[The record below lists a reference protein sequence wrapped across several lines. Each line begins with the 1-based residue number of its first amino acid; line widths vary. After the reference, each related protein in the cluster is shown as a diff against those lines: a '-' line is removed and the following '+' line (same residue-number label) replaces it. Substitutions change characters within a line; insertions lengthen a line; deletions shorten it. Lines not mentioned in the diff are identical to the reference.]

1 MSPHRITAGRAA
13 AVAALALAAGGTL
26 ATSASAGNGGSGSAA
41 QLAPAND
48 PRGPWRSDDHQP
60 RRGGWRDY
68 VLAPSQRALAP
79 ASILQAAPRAGAIGG
94 DPDAALRADGRS
106 VKLTSV
112 GDRSGSPLLAFDFG
126 QEIGG
131 HVRVKLSGAS
141 ETPPQL
147 HACFSESQ
155 RYRALGSRNDGQA
168 RFAPGCDSAN
178 IWVGFPGNAY
188 TYDADSHTL
197 TLPASLPGEA
207 VDGTLRGGFRY
218 LTLFLDGPGSLDVD
232 AVAVDYTPEPSRPD
246 PSRLA
251 GWFNSSDEQ
260 LNRIW
265 HAGVYT
271 VQVNTD
277 KASTAKSW
285 PYRAGERD
293 HADGQLPHL
302 GPDDEVIY
310 DGGKRDRL
318 VWQGDLAVQ
327 NPVTYLSTWNLDAVA
342 NSLDHLAKQQ
352 LDDGFVPASSQMGDH
367 NAGERR
373 TYGEYVT
380 WFIANMA
387 EHYRY
392 TGDLGYVRRWWP
404 ALTRAA
410 AWLESVRDQD
420 EQGLIAFGAV
430 RSCGHYGYSDCG
442 HETYVNALYARNL
455 EQLATLARA
464 LGDGDAA
471 ATYARRGAALR
482 SAIDAQLWDEQAGAY
497 RLSRELP
504 AVHPQDGNAAAV
516 LTGVATPVRATRAMA
531 FLRANTWARYGSLTV
546 SPDEPNGSLSPF
558 YAPLP
563 SGFEAE
569 ARFDLD
575 DPRGLEQEDAVALL
589 KRFWGHQLKLDP
601 GSTFVEHLQP
611 SGYPNLSQFSSLAHG
626 WASGPTVVL
635 TRDVL
640 GVDPTAAGYRQFTV
654 APHPAGLSWAEGRVP
669 TPHGAI
675 DAAWKRRGDDIA
687 ITTSVP
693 RGSEG
698 AVALPTFGRTVK
710 VRRALAPGVSRDGDR
725 IVVGGLGRGRHT
737 VSGAAFGPSAA
748 DELRMVVAPARKTVA
763 ADDLV
768 PVRIALSGVARGDL
782 EGTVEVSSSDA
793 DWEVSPR
800 QSRFDLDSD
809 GRSVSKTITAYVV
822 VPDDATAGRRTI
834 TIRAR
839 TRGGASASGT
849 VTLGLTATRQLYGFE
864 QDTEGWQAGD
874 NVAGVARVGS
884 FANGPGKPAEG
895 SGALEATGR
904 GVPASQAK
912 TVFVA
917 PARALDLSDATAL
930 QLSLDSYGGAPGASG
945 YEATVTV
952 TGAGGE
958 TRSATQSVS
967 ADSWNRLSLDLAGWA
982 GRSAVSRIAV
992 SFRAV
997 GSDTVWVP
1005 RFQLDDVAVTSG

>member
-1 MSPHRITAGRAA
+1 MSART
-13 AVAALALAAGGTL
+13 LALTSLTLLALGTGT
-26 ATSASAGNGGSGSAA
+26 ASAA
-41 QLAPAND
+41 QPAPAND
-48 PRGPWRSDDHQP
+48 ARGPWRADDHQP

-79 ASILQAAPRAGAIGG
+79 ASVLQAAPRAGAIDG
-94 DPDAALRADGRS
+94 DPNAALRADGRS
-106 VKLTSV
+106 VKLTSA

-141 ETPPQL
+141 ETPPAL

-168 RFAPGCDSAN
+168 RFAPGCDTAN
-178 IWVGFPGNAY
+178 IWVGFPGTAY

-207 VDGTLRGGFRY
+207 VDPTLRGGFRY

-232 AVAVDYTPEPSRPD
+232 AVTVDYTPEPSRRD
-246 PSRLA
+246 PSKLA

-260 LNRIW
+260 LNKIW

-285 PYRAGERD
+285 PYRDGERD
-293 HADGQLPHL
+293 HADGQLSSL
-302 GPDDEVIY
+302 GADDEVIY

-342 NSLDHLAKQQ
+342 NSLDHLAEQQ
-352 LDDGFVPASSQMGDH
+352 LDDGFVPASSQMGAH

-380 WFIANMA
+380 WFVSNMA

-392 TGDLGYVRRWWP
+392 TGDLGYVRTWWP
-404 ALTRAA
+404 ALTRAT
-410 AWLESVRDQD
+410 AWLESVRRQD
-420 EQGLIAFGAV
+420 EQGLIGFGAV
-430 RSCGHYGYSDCG
+430 GSCGHYGYSDCG

-455 EQLATLARA
+455 AQMATLAEA
-464 LGDGDAA
+464 LGKRADAA
-471 ATYARRGAALR
+471 DYARRAAALR
-482 SAIDAQLWDEQAGAY
+482 SAIDAQLWDAQAGAY

-504 AVHPQDGNAAAV
+504 NVHPQDGNAAAV
-516 LTGVATPVRATRAMA
+516 MTGVATPARATRAMA

-640 GVDPTAAGYRQFTV
+640 GVDPTAAGYRRFTV
-654 APHPAGLSWAEGRVP
+654 APHTASLTWAEGRVP

-675 DAAWKRRGDDIA
+675 DAAWKRRGDDVT
-687 ITTSVP
+687 ITTTVP
-693 RGSEG
+693 RGTEG
-698 AVALPTFGRTVK
+698 TVAVPTFGRTVK
-710 VRRALAPGVSRDGDR
+710 VRRDGRLVWDGRRALASGVSRDGDR
-725 IVVGGLGRGRHT
+725 IVVTGLSSGRHT
-737 VSGAAFGPSAA
+737 VSGAAFGAA
-748 DELRMVVAPARKTVA
+748 ARDELRLTVSPARKTVTPG
-763 ADDLV
+763 DLV
-768 PVRIALSGVARGDL
+768 PVRIALGGVARGDL

-793 DWEVSPR
+793 AWEVSPR
-800 QSRFDLDSD
+800 TKRFDLDSD
-809 GRSVSKTITAYVV
+809 GRPAATTITAYVV

-834 TIRAR
+834 SVTAR
-839 TRGGASASGT
+839 TRGGATASGS
-849 VTLGLTATRQLYGFE
+849 VALALTATRQLYGFE
-864 QDTEGWQAGD
+864 QDTEGWQAGE
-874 NVAGVARVGS
+874 NVSGVARVTG

-895 SGALEATGR
+895 GGALEASGR
-904 GVPASQAK
+904 SAPASAAK
-912 TVFVA
+912 SVFVT
-917 PARALDLSDATAL
+917 PASPLDLSDATSL
-930 QLSLDSYGGAPGASG
+930 QLSLDAYGGAPGASG
-945 YEATVTV
+945 YAATVTV

-958 TRSATQSVS
+958 TRTATSDVS
-967 ADSWNRLSLDLAGWA
+967 ADSWNRLTLDLAGWA
-982 GRSAVSRIAV
+982 GRAAVSRIEVA
-992 SFRAV
+992 FRAV
-997 GSDTVWVP
+997 GSDTAWQP
-1005 RFQLDDVAVTSG
+1005 RFQIDDVAVVSG

>member
-1 MSPHRITAGRAA
+1 MNVRTLAA
-13 AVAALALAAGGTL
+13 ASAALVALGTGT
-26 ATSASAGNGGSGSAA
+26 ASAA
-41 QLAPAND
+41 QPAPAND
-48 PRGPWRSDDHQP
+48 PRGPWRSDDHRP

-68 VLAPSQRALAP
+68 VLAPSQRSLAP
-79 ASILQAAPRAGAIGG
+79 ADVLQATARAGAIDG
-94 DPDAALRADGRS
+94 DPAAALRADGRA
-106 VKLTSV
+106 VTLTSS
-112 GDRSGSPLLAFDFG
+112 GDRTGSPLLALDFG

-141 ETPPQL
+141 ARAPEL

-168 RFAPGCDSAN
+168 RFAPGCDTAN

-207 VDGTLRGGFRY
+207 VDPTLRGGFRY
-218 LTLFLDGPGSLDVD
+218 LTLFLDGPGSLSID
-232 AVAVDYTPEPSRPD
+232 AVTVDYTPEPSRRD

-260 LNRIW
+260 LNKIW

-277 KASTAKSW
+277 RADTAKSW
-285 PYRAGERD
+285 PYRDGERD
-293 HADGQLPHL
+293 HADGQLSSL
-302 GPDDEVIY
+302 KPDDEVIY
-310 DGGKRDRL
+310 DGAKRDRL

-327 NPVTYLSTWNLDAVA
+327 NPVTYLSTWNLGAVA
-342 NSLDHLAKQQ
+342 NSLDHLAAQQ
-352 LDDGFVPASSQMGDH
+352 LDDGFVPASSQMGAH

-380 WFIANMA
+380 WFISNMA

-392 TGDLGYVRRWWP
+392 TGDLGHVRRWWP
-404 ALTRAA
+404 ALERAA
-410 AWLESVRDQD
+410 AWLESVRGQDQ
-420 EQGLIAFGAV
+420 QGLIAFGAV
-430 RSCGHYGYSDCG
+430 GSCGHYGYSDCG

-455 EQLATLARA
+455 SQLATLAEA
-464 LGDGDAA
+464 LGERSKAA
-471 ATYARRGAALR
+471 AYARRAEVV
-482 SAIDAQLWDEQAGAY
+482 SDAIDAQLWDEQAGAY

-504 AVHPQDGNAAAV
+504 NVHPQDGNAAAV
-516 LTGVATPVRATRAMA
+516 LTGVATPARARRAMA
-531 FLRANTWARYGSLTV
+531 FLRASTWSRYGSLTV

-569 ARFDLD
+569 ARFALD
-575 DPRGLEQEDAVALL
+575 DPRGLEQEDAVTLL
-589 KRFWGHQLKLDP
+589 KRFWGHQLELDP
-601 GSTFVEHLQP
+601 GSTFVEHLQT

-640 GVDPTAAGYRQFTV
+640 GVDPTAAGYRRFTV
-654 APHPAGLSWAEGRVP
+654 APHTASLTWAEGRVP

-675 DAAWKRRGDDIA
+675 DASWRRRGDDIA
-687 ITTSVP
+687 IATTVP
-693 RGSEG
+693 RGTEATV
-698 AVALPTFGRTVK
+698 AVPTFGRTTQVRRDGRL
-710 VRRALAPGVSRDGDR
+710 VWDGRRALAAGVSRDGAR
-725 IVVGGLGRGRHT
+725 IIVAGLGRGRH
-737 VSGAAFGPSAA
+737 VVAGRAVGPAAG
-748 DELRMVVAPARKTVA
+748 DELRLVVTPARKTVSPG
-763 ADDLV
+763 DLV
-768 PVRIALSGVARGDL
+768 AVKIGLSGAARGDL
-782 EGTVEVSSSDA
+782 EGTVDLSSSDA

-800 QSRFDLDSD
+800 TSRFDLDSD
-809 GRSVSKTITAYVV
+809 GRAVSKTITAYVV

-834 TIRAR
+834 AIRAR
-839 TRGGASASGT
+839 TRGGAAAGGS
-849 VTLGLTATRQLYGFE
+849 VTLSLTASRQLYGFE
-864 QDTEGWQAGD
+864 QGTDGWQAGA
-874 NVAGVARVGS
+874 NVSSVARVTS

-895 SGALEATGR
+895 SGALEATVR
-904 GVPASQAK
+904 GVAASAAK
-912 TVFVA
+912 SVFVT
-917 PARALDLSDATAL
+917 PERPLDLGDATAL
-930 QLSLDSYGGAPGASG
+930 QLSIDGYGGAPGATG

-958 TRSATQSVS
+958 TRSATHDIS

-982 GRSAVSRIAV
+982 GRSAVSRIEV

-997 GSDTVWVP
+997 GSDVQWLP